1 MLNRLEVLTVM
12 AHLLIT
18 LCILGAYVFTIHIGT
33 PDETLKNLLLLI
45 GGYWFGVMGKQQV
58 DKVIQKRKDDAK

>member
-1 MLNRLEVLTVM
+1 M

-18 LCILGAYVFTIHIGT
+18 LCILGAYVYTLHIGA

-45 GGYWFGVMGKQQV
+45 GGYWFGVMGKNKI
-58 DKVIQKRKDDAK
+58 DSVIQKRKGEPK